1 MHLKVF
7 LKLKKYS
14 LFCGKIYKK
23 NPKNPKKSKKPKKP
37 KKTHWDVFFLPGFFP
52 TLHLVDLGLGPHQQL
67 VRGDEDGGA
76 VVGAE
81 GGHLRHRVRNM
92 NNL

>member
-1 MHLKVF
+1 MA
-7 LKLKKYS
+7 KY
-14 LFCGKIYKK
+14 IYIK
-23 NPKNPKKSKKPKKP
+23 KKPMGC
-37 KKTHWDVFFLPGFFP
+37 FFFKPGFFP

-67 VRGDEDGGA
+67 VRGHEDGGA
-76 VVGAE
+76 VVGPE